1 MDFKFEV
8 NEGPVDRAV
17 RAILGLALGAV
28 AYMKLVSTPIDLLLY
43 LAGGLLLITSLTGFC
58 MIYKLLGI
66 NTNKS
71 AVSEPAEEQTVSKP
85 AASKPFS
92 KSSSKKSKK

>member
-8 NEGPVDRAV
+8 NEGPIDRAV
-17 RAILGLALGAV
+17 RAILGIALGAA
-28 AYMKLVSTPIDLLLY
+28 AYMRFVSTPVDIILY

-58 MIYKLLGI
+58 LIYKLLGI

-71 AVSEPAEEQTVSKP
+71 AVSEPTPEKPSVSKP
-85 AASKPFS
+85 AASK
-92 KSSSKKSKK
+92 SKKSKNNKEK